1 MGQAGDAKGLINDAI
16 SVATLAVILT
26 AGDQSRKVRAF
37 AFGAIAQLGERLHGM
52 QEVGGS
58 IPPSSTNRQ
67 VTACRSQVNRNGSPG
82 PLHTVYLGIVL
93 VGVGLT
99 GGFLALFRDADSLA
113 VNILVLVPVGFA
125 ALLTGTVI
133 SQLMIPPD
141 KH

>member
-1 MGQAGDAKGLINDAI
+1 M
-16 SVATLAVILT
+16 
-26 AGDQSRKVRAF
+26 
-37 AFGAIAQLGERLHGM
+37 
-52 QEVGGS
+52 
-58 IPPSSTNRQ
+58 
-67 VTACRSQVNRNGSPG
+67 NRNGSPG

-133 SQLMIPPD
+133 SQLMTPPD

>member
-1 MGQAGDAKGLINDAI
+1 MG
-16 SVATLAVILT
+16 
-26 AGDQSRKVRAF
+26 R
-37 AFGAIAQLGERLHGM
+37 LGRY
-52 QEVGGS
+52 
-58 IPPSSTNRQ
+58 
-67 VTACRSQVNRNGSPG
+67 
-82 PLHTVYLGIVL
+82 TVYLGIVL

-133 SQLMIPPD
+133 SQLMTPPD